1 MKKINALAIITEAVN
16 TGSCYI
22 GSFEPEFAEQTS
34 KKIESIE
41 RYIRKACIYNLRNEY
56 INEGTDCYM
65 VVK

>member
-34 KKIESIE
+34 KTIESIE
-41 RYIRKACIYNLRNEY
+41 RYIRKNHLMNLRNEY

-65 VVK
+65 VIG